1 MNAPERVNNTEM
13 REAPPDV
20 DAYEGPLKGR
30 CLALVERLAAGAITV
45 DAYQREA
52 AAIFADPGLGDELA
66 SSIARARDERK
77 DQVFYRKQEGPRRT
91 TLQLLYLAPREVHP
105 PHCHHNLISNQ
116 MNVYGRCHVR
126 EFDRVARLA
135 PDTLLLHLAR
145 DAWFGVGDLMQTT
158 EVYRNAHWFAADD
171 APCVVL
177 NFYLLGFQ
185 AWTFDPV
192 ETRRRKGRQLLDP
205 TFGRQ
210 EDGLIVAKELD
221 FAIGYEKF
229 SGRALEDFA
238 MP

>member
-1 MNAPERVNNTEM
+1 
-13 REAPPDV
+13 
-20 DAYEGPLKGR
+20 
-30 CLALVERLAAGAITV
+30 
-45 DAYQREA
+45 
-52 AAIFADPGLGDELA
+52 
-66 SSIARARDERK
+66 
-77 DQVFYRKQEGPRRT
+77 
-91 TLQLLYLAPREVHP
+91 
-105 PHCHHNLISNQ
+105 
-116 MNVYGRCHVR
+116 
-126 EFDRVARLA
+126 
-135 PDTLLLHLAR
+135 
-145 DAWFGVGDLMQTT
+145 
-158 EVYRNAHWFAADD
+158 
-171 APCVVL
+171 VL